1 MTDRKNGAAADES
14 VSVEPFLSRLPF
26 ELTEGQSRSFRQIE
40 QDLVSK
46 RPMNRLV
53 QGDVGSGKTV
63 VAELAM
69 YKMVKSGNESF
80 YCDLILNAIPS
91 PEGAYRTMD

>member
-1 MTDRKNGAAADES
+1 MSDRKNGAAADES

-46 RPMNRLV
+46 RPMNRFWAKYLTIFLV
-53 QGDVGSGKTV
+53 VM
-63 VAELAM
+63 L
-69 YKMVKSGNESF
+69 
-80 YCDLILNAIPS
+80 
-91 PEGAYRTMD
+91 